1 MPTIPPFMLKQL
13 YQRGSLRNTDTG
25 WEFAMRN
32 HLASAT
38 LVGLSLDCD
47 GAMIPPEAL
56 TVAQPAQDRTVP
68 ATGLSAE
75 SPLQFPV
82 QVPTIV
88 RVSGSHLSPG
98 SHALSIT
105 AGTHEIGPVT
115 IAVQD
120 DVAG

>member
-13 YQRGSLRNTDTG
+13 YQRGSLRNSETG
-25 WEFAMRN
+25 WEFTMRN

-38 LVGLSLDCD
+38 LVGLSLTCD
-47 GAMIPPEAL
+47 GAEIPPQAL
-56 TVAQPAQDRTVP
+56 TVAQPTLDRVVP
-68 ATGLSAE
+68 AAGLSAE

-82 QVPTIV
+82 QTPTVV
-88 RVSGSHLSPG
+88 RVAGPPLSPG
-98 SHALSIT
+98 SHALAIT
-105 AGTHEIGPVT
+105 ADTREIGPVT